1 MEAFVG
7 GFSGVKT
14 TSLLPGTRT
23 MYRTSGSLTSCVGFR
38 GYCGGFERRD
48 VSEAKDSASTAVVVI
63 DVRLGMTL
71 ASVIVVGRACFE
83 MGSVQIKI
91 ERIINGAGKR

>member
-1 MEAFVG
+1 M
-7 GFSGVKT
+7 
-14 TSLLPGTRT
+14 
-23 MYRTSGSLTSCVGFR
+23 
-38 GYCGGFERRD
+38 
-48 VSEAKDSASTAVVVI
+48 SEAKDSASTAVVVI